1 MTLRMRCCGSTTR
14 SQAVSAA
21 SETKEGAGRSLRRKS
36 SQGKMTNPAA
46 AVIPAAARCP

>member
-1 MTLRMRCCGSTTR
+1 MRTASAAPNTTR

-36 SQGKMTNPAA
+36 GHGKMTNPAA
-46 AVIPAAARCP
+46 AVIAAAVRCP